1 MTIVYET
8 VELINDNFALRIR
21 ANILFMLSHIL
32 QILEVESC
40 HPQMQNKYKHIFFD
54 NNCVYNLPL
63 HMHKGR
69 THMKILMQQSK

>member
-8 VELINDNFALRIR
+8 MELINDNFESRIR

-40 HPQMQNKYKHIFFD
+40 HSQMQNEYKHIFFD
-54 NNCVYNLPL
+54 NNCLYNLPL

-69 THMKILMQQSK
+69 TYMKRLIQQSK